1 MKNLVCVL
9 VVMGLVS
16 FGVTPAGAQGTTGD
30 KGKPAASITADTES
44 LVAQID
50 TYRQEGEKKLL
61 EKKFTKKEVRF
72 KGEGISETLAQRW
85 EKVEAYYDGDQ
96 VIRIQLYPHPGVSQR
111 TEEFYL
117 QGNRLV
123 FAFIQDRGPKHEG
136 KDAGEPGKEFYFHHD
151 KLIKMVDRS
160 GESEKHP
167 EAAKAMY
174 ETRLPYEVLE
184 LLDVLSAAR

>member
-1 MKNLVCVL
+1 VKKLICVL
-9 VVMGLVS
+9 VVIGLVTV
-16 FGVTPAGAQGTTGD
+16 GATLAGAQGTTGD
-30 KGKPAASITADTES
+30 KGKPAATMAADNES

-50 TYRQEGEKKLL
+50 KYRQEGEKKLL

-72 KGEGISETLAQRW
+72 KGERTSDTLAQRW
-85 EKVEAYYDGDQ
+85 EKMEAYYEVDQ

-136 KDAGEPGKEFYFHHD
+136 QDTGEPGKEFYFDHD
-151 KLIKMVDRS
+151 RLIKMVDRT
-160 GESEKHP
+160 GEGEKHP

-184 LLDVLSAAR
+184 LLDLLSAAR